1 MTTPR
6 KSKVKSFSWAD
17 LGLSKPQGLALEKGC
32 TPVQA
37 SKCVTVPLPGLHE
50 VVLARDDEGD
60 LLRSPFG
67 GSTLSSCFEGAP
79 ERVAERLVAGE
90 LPGRLVVKP
99 EKAAEAL
106 AMAFPVLHS
115 WWYGVP
121 EDRRCPE
128 WERAMGAL
136 GLPTNR
142 PSWTGTIAGAFAR
155 GYLTEVEAA
164 ALGEGHSLAALK
176 TLEQSKVEA
185 DQLLRGALTE
195 SAMRMGAATKAAA
208 EILANVEA
216 ELLSARRKAALD
228 LTDDLF
234 DRDGAWLDV
243 LEGEVLKA
251 YRFRIRIRIGTDYY
265 VVDVDRGSDTIE
277 VVRSR
282 DAQSWQLSEA
292 LLDSVDPADPE
303 YEGIID
309 PLVEALTPFNAD
321 GDGYLDLEGDL
332 APMLLQHRA
341 RCALEKLRAPAQ
353 DLGHQLVLEL

>member
-1 MTTPR
+1 
-6 KSKVKSFSWAD
+6 
-17 LGLSKPQGLALEKGC
+17 
-32 TPVQA
+32 
-37 SKCVTVPLPGLHE
+37 
-50 VVLARDDEGD
+50 
-60 LLRSPFG
+60 
-67 GSTLSSCFEGAP
+67 
-79 ERVAERLVAGE
+79 
-90 LPGRLVVKP
+90 
-99 EKAAEAL
+99 
-106 AMAFPVLHS
+106 
-115 WWYGVP
+115 
-121 EDRRCPE
+121 
-128 WERAMGAL
+128 MGAL